1 MLRIK
6 KLDIFVLKSF
16 LLLFAGTFFICL
28 FIFMMQFL
36 WRYVDELVGKGLEI
50 NVLAQFFF
58 YSGLTLIPLSLP
70 LAILLAALMTF
81 GNFGERYELLS
92 MKAAGIPLLRII
104 RPVVLFCVFLGG
116 MSFFFQNIIGPR
128 AQKQLWTLLVSMKQ
142 KSPEVDIPEGVFYSD
157 IDGYNIYVKHKDRK
171 TGLLKDILIYNFSD
185 GFENAHIIWA
195 AEGKLELTADKQHL
209 FLHLYNGEQFEN
221 LKSQSVIS
229 RNVPYRRETFKE
241 KHTLIQ
247 FSSEFNMVDGSFLD
261 RRSDIKN
268 MHEIS
273 VAIDSLTT
281 HADSVGRS
289 MYSDI
294 MSTTYRGAVLTPAD
308 SVKIKTENIAVI
320 NTDSIYNSMT
330 SQEKLKVLHTL
341 IQFSSEFNMVDGS
354 FLDRRSDIKNMH
366 EISVAI
372 DSLTTHADSVGRSM
386 YSDIMSTTYR
396 GAVLTPADSVKIK
409 TENIAV
415 INTDSIYNSM
425 TSQEKLKVLTTTENR
440 VKSLSTDWDMKSFLT
455 KDTDNSIR
463 SHRSDWHK
471 KITLSLACI
480 IFFFIGAPLGA
491 IIRKGGLGMPVV
503 ISVLIFVIYYIIDS
517 GATRVAKSGEMN
529 IVLGTWMS
537 TIVLAPLGA
546 FFTYKSNKDS
556 VVFNLDV
563 YAAFFR
569 KLLGIRQSR
578 HMFKKEVIIHTPEY
592 AKDIEILD
600 EISKDCQTY
609 LETHRLKGMPNY
621 IQIFTNNK
629 HDDAIAEISKKME
642 ALIEELSN
650 TKDAVLLN
658 LMNNYPFLSVKAHKS
673 LFDNRWLNLLFG
685 IIVPAGLLLYLN
697 IWRYRLRLEKDLR
710 VIIKTNQSII
720 EQIEKQQLYLQ
731 K

>member
-209 FLHLYNGEQFEN
+209 YLHLYNGEQFEN
-221 LKSQSVIS
+221 LKSQTIS
-229 RNVPYRRETFKE
+229 SNNVPYRRETFRE
-241 KHTLIQ
+241 KHTIIE
-247 FSSEFNMVDGSFLD
+247 FDGGFNMVDGSFLSD
-261 RRSDIKN
+261 RSDSKN
-268 MHEIS
+268 MIEIS
-273 VAIDSLTT
+273 QSIDSLN
-281 HADSVGRS
+281 HRADSLGRS
-289 MYSDI
+289 MYNEIKAS
-294 MSTTYRGAVLTPAD
+294 TYRNIVL
-308 SVKIKTENIAVI
+308 SK
-320 NTDSIYNSMT
+320 TDSAKIVETNN
-330 SQEKLKVLHTL
+330 KINV
-341 IQFSSEFNMVDGS
+341 
-354 FLDRRSDIKNMH
+354 
-366 EISVAI
+366 
-372 DSLTTHADSVGRSM
+372 DSLFNSYTLAEKDKTLGSAADR
-386 YSDIMSTTYR
+386 
-396 GAVLTPADSVKIK
+396 
-409 TENIAV
+409 TEALA
-415 INTDSIYNSM
+415 SEWS
-425 TSQEKLKVLTTTENR
+425 
-440 VKSLSTDWDMKSFLT
+440 MKSYQT
-455 KDTDNSIR
+455 TDADNNIR
-463 SHRSDWHK
+463 KHEADWHK
-471 KITLSLACI
+471 KITLSLSCL

-503 ISVLIFVIYYIIDS
+503 VSVLIFVIYYIIDS

-529 IVLGTWMS
+529 MVLGVWMS
-537 TIVLAPLGA
+537 TIVLAPIGA
-546 FFTYKSNKDS
+546 FFTYKSNNDS
-556 VVFNLDV
+556 VVFNAEV
-563 YAAFFR
+563 YINFFR
-569 KLLGIRQSR
+569 MLLGLRPSR
-578 HMFKKEVIIHTPEY
+578 HVFKKEVIIEDPDYPRIQTELEKLCNICNEY
-592 AKDIEILD
+592 AIK
-600 EISKDCQTY
+600 
-609 LETHRLKGMPNY
+609 HRLADAPNY
-621 IQIFTNNK
+621 IRIFTNK
-629 HDDAIAEISKKME
+629 GHDDVIADISAKME
-642 ALIEELSN
+642 LLIEELSN
-650 TKDAVLLN
+650 SKDGVLLEYLN
-658 LMNNYPFLSVKAHKS
+658 KYPILSTKAHKS
-673 LFDNRWLNLLFG
+673 PFDNQWLNLLAG
-685 IIVPAGLLLYLN
+685 IIVPIGLFFYFR
-697 IWRYRLRLEKDLR
+697 IWFYRLRLYKDLNNIQTYGER
-710 VIIKTNQSII
+710 IINRIENII
-720 EQIEKQQLYLQ
+720 TT
-731 K
+731 